1 MTNLRIYALSTL
13 FGILFVIS
21 SYFLFFNEEKKSWII
36 GGGEEGGLYDASV
49 SAISKVLK
57 NKNGWNVE
65 VRRTSGSVENMKGL
79 NEGSLD
85 LCLLQNDLPGS
96 EKIRSIATIYEEVL
110 HIIVKDKNASLASL
124 VGKNISTGK
133 SGGGTYSLV
142 SAIFPSLGIKEG
154 SVTWKKESLKEG
166 LSNLRQGKRKAVCI
180 VTSIGN
186 QMVASALAGGDLHLL
201 EIGEGMSSAATRSY
215 PFTQSSF
222 IPQNSYPVSP
232 GIAIPKAKITTVG
245 TCVVLACHDELDES
259 DTYKLASAIHEGR
272 VSLTRQIPVLST
284 ISHIGDNQKIQF
296 PVHEGARKYLLRDEP
311 NFLQN
316 WAEPLALILSAIV
329 IAWAVGVALR
339 EFLVQR
345 RKDSLDVY
353 FEQLG
358 LLITELVDLKDSNR
372 LQAIKIEIHK
382 IRQETTQKL
391 VAEQLLANESFI
403 IFQNQLLTAQRMAN
417 DCTSFAEKKDS
428 QSLES

>member
-1 MTNLRIYALSTL
+1 M
-13 FGILFVIS
+13 
-21 SYFLFFNEEKKSWII
+21 
-36 GGGEEGGLYDASV
+36 
-49 SAISKVLK
+49 
-57 NKNGWNVE
+57 
-65 VRRTSGSVENMKGL
+65 
-79 NEGSLD
+79 
-85 LCLLQNDLPGS
+85 
-96 EKIRSIATIYEEVL
+96 
-110 HIIVKDKNASLASL
+110 
-124 VGKNISTGK
+124 
-133 SGGGTYSLV
+133 
-142 SAIFPSLGIKEG
+142 
-154 SVTWKKESLKEG
+154 
-166 LSNLRQGKRKAVCI
+166 
-180 VTSIGN
+180 
-186 QMVASALAGGDLHLL
+186 
-201 EIGEGMSSAATRSY
+201 
-215 PFTQSSF
+215 
-222 IPQNSYPVSP
+222 SP
-232 GIAIPKAKITTVG
+232 GIAIPTAKITTVG

-272 VSLTRQIPVLST
+272 VSLTRQIPALST

-358 LLITELVDLKDSNR
+358 MLITELVDLRDSNR

-391 VAEQLLANESFI
+391 VTEQLLADESFI
-403 IFQNQLLTAQRMAN
+403 IFQNQLWTAQRMAN
-417 DCTSFAEKKDS
+417 DCTSFAEKKDL
-428 QSLES
+428 QCLES